1 MEVLS
6 YYFFFRNEGGIHVL
20 MNWKAEDKRWIIGL
34 IQQYFLKER
43 DEEIG
48 ELAAENILE
57 FFSETLGP
65 HFYNAGVKDASKQAE
80 AYAARLDEDLY
91 ALMRPIKK

>member
-1 MEVLS
+1 MKDKVN
-6 YYFFFRNEGGIHVL
+6 FKGGVQMLI
-20 MNWKAEDKRWIIGL
+20 NWKAEDKRWIIGQ
-34 IQQYFLKER
+34 IQQYFQKER

-57 FFSETLGP
+57 FFTETLGP
-65 HFYNAGVKDASKQAE
+65 HFYNAGVKDAGKHAE

>member
-1 MEVLS
+1 ML
-6 YYFFFRNEGGIHVL
+6 I
-20 MNWKAEDKRWIIGL
+20 NWKAEEKRRVIGQ
-34 IQQYFLKER
+34 IQNYFLKER

-65 HFYNAGVKDASKQAE
+65 QFYNAGVKDAGKLAE

-91 ALMRPIKK
+91 ALIRPIKR